1 MRVVRRRF
9 LSLAAAATVAP
20 VASRL
25 ARSQDKSP
33 SISQGTA
40 PVFPGAQWE
49 VASPEEL
56 GWSIQALAEANRLF
70 DTLPPAS
77 MVVIDRGRVVVA
89 RGDSAKRVKV
99 SSVRK
104 SILSALYGTPV
115 RDGSINLD
123 DSLERLGIDDD
134 PPLTQNEKQATLRML
149 LQSRSGVYHSYVGGT
164 PDMREKMH
172 PREAHLAVSG
182 DEDDGGPAV
191 ARAFEID
198 LPPIDLDRV
207 AEVTAR
213 GGAAQAKHPLQAQ
226 RADAVLLA
234 GDKPHG
240 KKPHPQRL
248 VRVLQYSPSRQRYLP
263 AAGSTA

>member
-33 SISQGTA
+33 SISQGIA

-89 RGDSAKRVKV
+89 RGRFGKAHQSE
-99 SSVRK
+99 
-104 SILSALYGTPV
+104 L
-115 RDGSINLD
+115 GSKEHT
-123 DSLERLGIDDD
+123 ER
-134 PPLTQNEKQATLRML
+134 
-149 LQSRSGVYHSYVGGT
+149 
-164 PDMREKMH
+164 
-172 PREAHLAVSG
+172 
-182 DEDDGGPAV
+182 
-191 ARAFEID
+191 
-198 LPPIDLDRV
+198 PIWN
-207 AEVTAR
+207 ACA
-213 GGAAQAKHPLQAQ
+213 
-226 RADAVLLA
+226 
-234 GDKPHG
+234 
-240 KKPHPQRL
+240 
-248 VRVLQYSPSRQRYLP
+248 
-263 AAGSTA
+263 